1 MFRCIFSAKIRF
13 LYEKKPTKPPNPA
26 FFSYICVFKT
36 ILKMIDPSNF
46 FKLYNLYNKMNNQ
59 NNPNDNSE
67 RAESTVRA
75 HVLWAMGAGFIPLP
89 VADALAVAAVQL
101 DMIRNIS
108 AIYGVAFAETQGKA
122 IISSLAGSALSRL
135 GANALIKAIPVIG
148 TFIGGASM
156 SVMSGASTY
165 AIGQVFKRHFEV
177 GGTFVDFDTSRFKKF
192 YDEQFEKGK
201 QVAEEV
207 KKEKE
212 SVAKTEEVVNNA
224 TKTEI
229 KVEGAQNNPI
239 SAPLNNPVQPTQ
251 NNPVSNNQP
260 AQPSANSEI
269 VNKLKELAELKEMG
283 VITEEEFTQM
293 KARLIENYK

>member
-1 MFRCIFSAKIRF
+1 VFS
-13 LYEKKPTKPPNPA
+13 
-26 FFSYICVFKT
+26 KT
-36 ILKMIDPSNF
+36 SFQMIDPSNF

-59 NNPNDNSE
+59 NNPNDNSQ

-135 GANALIKAIPVIG
+135 GANALIKAIPVVG

-156 SVMSGASTY
+156 SAMSGASTY

-212 SVAKTEEVVNNA
+212 NGAKTEDLVNNA

-239 SAPLNNPVQPTQ
+239 SSNNPISAPLNNPISAPLNNPVQPTQ
-251 NNPVSNNQP
+251 NNPISNNPP

-269 VNKLKELAELKEMG
+269 VSKLKELAELKEMG
-283 VITEEEFTQM
+283 VITEEEFAQM